1 MITRLEAKNCIMT
14 LIEKLQKILPVSSGQ
29 IYKYE
34 YITGEEVLPP
44 NQSKMIEQV
53 TFTYSRLGKALEK
66 RF

>member
-1 MITRLEAKNCIMT
+1 MT

-66 RF
+66 WF